1 MIERVIR
8 AALEQRL
15 IVLLAV
21 AVLIAAGIA
30 SFNHL
35 PIDAFPDVTPVQ
47 VQVITRAP
55 SLAPPEIERLVT
67 FPLEIELTNL
77 PGKTELRSVSRFG
90 LSVITVVFEDTID
103 PYFARQLVLERILR
117 ARSSLPPSAEP
128 VLGPVSTGLSEVF
141 MYLVEGATQTLMDLR
156 TLQDWVIRPM
166 LRAVPGLADVDTLG
180 GLAKQYEVLVD
191 PDRLTSFGLALRQVH
206 AAVAGN
212 NQNAG
217 GSYIEQ
223 GGDKLVVYGVGLAR
237 SAADLEQIVVAAHK
251 GTPIY
256 LRDVAQVRQGT
267 AIRLGGVTRDGKG
280 EVLEGIAV
288 MLRGGNSREVV
299 SAVTDKVELI
309 NRVLPSD
316 VSVVPF
322 YDRIELIGRALDVVE
337 RALLEGAAIVML
349 VLYLFLR
356 NLRGALVVALTLP
369 LATLA
374 TFIIMQQ
381 VGLSANLMSLGGLA
395 ISLGMMV
402 DAAIVQVENV
412 ERHLSEPGMG
422 SGTVCRDGPEGAA
435 HKRFL
440 TPCTLL
446 ADRLPVVLR
455 AVLEVRRPSL
465 FGELIIALTFVP
477 LLTLQ
482 GMEGKMFV
490 PLAMTV
496 VIALFS
502 SLVLSMTVVPVL
514 AAVLMKPRTAQEGGP
529 VLAHGRQ
536 LYRRLLEGAIRRTG
550 FVILAAA
557 GVLVAGAAL
566 VPFIGREFVPIMD
579 EGSIVVNLVRLP
591 SIGLSESLK
600 ISGEVE
606 RFLLEIPD
614 VRSVV
619 TRTGANELGT
629 DPMGMELSDMYILL
643 KPKSE
648 WQARSKAEIEKQVR
662 RRLEQVPGI
671 SFGLSQPI
679 AMRVD
684 ELVSGVR
691 SQVAVKLFG
700 DDLETLRVKAD
711 EIARVLRQVSGISDL
726 RVEQVSGLYYLKLDI
741 DRAKIA
747 RHGINVA
754 EVTEVIEAIGGGIAA
769 GEVFEGQWR
778 FPIMVRFPDDRRTDV
793 DTIAA
798 LWVTTPDGSR
808 IPLRDLAD
816 IRIMEGPAQI
826 SREHASR
833 RIVIEANVVG
843 RDLVGAVEEAQTG
856 VARLVRFPPG
866 YYVTWG
872 GQFENQ
878 QKAMARLAVVV
889 PLVIGLIFVLLYF
902 TFGNLRHAALILL
915 AIPFAMV
922 GGLVALL
929 VGGLYLS
936 VPASVGFIALFGVAV
951 LNGVVKIAYITQLR
965 EQGMSL
971 DEAVLTGMVLRLRPV
986 LMTAVVAVMAL
997 LPLLLATGPGSEIQ
1011 RPLATVVIGGL
1022 FSSTALTLVVLPV
1035 LYRWIEQKTDTRLS
1049 RTPAADAAC
1058 EPVSTLTVS
1067 DTV

>member
-1 MIERVIR
+1 MIERLIR
-8 AALEQRL
+8 TALEQRL
-15 IVLLAV
+15 IVLLV
-21 AVLIAAGIA
+21 ALGLIVSGVAA
-30 SFNHL
+30 FRHL

-47 VQVITRAP
+47 VQVITKAP
-55 SLAPPEIERLVT
+55 SLAPSEIERLVT

-90 LSVITVVFEDTID
+90 LSVITVVFEDRMD
-103 PYFARQLVLERILR
+103 VYFARQLVLERMLQ
-117 ARSSLPPSAEP
+117 ARSRLPENAEP

-141 MYLVEGATQTLMDLR
+141 MYLVEGSTQTLMELR

-191 PDRLTSFGLALRQVH
+191 PNRLASFGLTLRQVQ

-217 GSYIEQ
+217 GGYIER
-223 GGDKLVVYGVGLAR
+223 GGDKLVIHGVGLAR
-237 SAADLEQIVVAAHK
+237 SATDLEQIVVAAHK

-256 LRDVAQVRQGT
+256 LRDVAQVRQGA

-299 SAVTDKVELI
+299 SAVKDKVELI
-309 NRVLPSD
+309 NRVLPAG
-316 VSVVPF
+316 VKMVPF
-322 YDRIELIGRALDVVE
+322 YDRIELVARALETVE
-337 RALLEGAAIVML
+337 KALLEGVAVVIL

-356 NLRGALVVALTLP
+356 NLRGAIVIALTLP
-369 LATLA
+369 LAMLA
-374 TFIIMQQ
+374 TFLIMQQ

-395 ISLGMMV
+395 ISLGMIV

-412 ERHLSEPGMG
+412 ERHLGEQVKGRS
-422 SGTVCRDGPEGAA
+422 
-435 HKRFL
+435 
-440 TPCTLL
+440 LL
-446 ADRLPVVLR
+446 IADRLPIVLR

-482 GMEGKMFV
+482 GMEGKMFI

-496 VIALFS
+496 VIALLS

-514 AAVLMKPRTAQEGGP
+514 AAMLMKPRVATEGGRLLER
-529 VLAHGRQ
+529 VRER
-536 LYRRLLEGAIRRTG
+536 YRRLLEGAIRRTRLV
-550 FVILAAA
+550 VIAAV
-557 GVLVAGAAL
+557 GLLVGGAAL
-566 VPFIGREFVPIMD
+566 VPFIGREFVPSMD
-579 EGSIVVNLVRLP
+579 EGSIVVNMMRLP
-591 SIGLSESLK
+591 SISLSESLR
-600 ISGEVE
+600 ISGDVE
-606 RFLLEIPD
+606 RVLLEIPD

-619 TRTGANELGT
+619 SRTGANELGT
-629 DPMGMELSDMYILL
+629 DPMGMELSDMYVLL
-643 KPKSE
+643 KPDSE
-648 WQARSKAEIEKQVR
+648 WQARSKADIEEQVR
-662 RRLEQVPGI
+662 QRMEQVPGI
-671 SFGLSQPI
+671 AFGLSQPI

-700 DDLETLRVKAD
+700 DDLETLRMKAD
-711 EIARVLRQVSGISDL
+711 EIARLIRQVRGMADL
-726 RVEQVSGLYYLKLDI
+726 RVEQVSGLYYLKVDI
-741 DRAKIA
+741 DRARIA

-754 EVTEVIEAIGGGIAA
+754 EITEVIEAVGGGIAA

-778 FPIMVRFPDDRRTDV
+778 FPIMVRFPDAQRADV
-793 DTIAA
+793 ETISA
-798 LWVTTPDGSR
+798 LWVTAQDDSR
-808 IPLRDLAD
+808 IPLRELAD
-816 IRIMEGPAQI
+816 IRIVEGPAQI

-843 RDLVGAVEEAQTG
+843 RDLVGAVEEAQMA
-856 VARLVRFPPG
+856 VSRQVQLPPG

-889 PLVIGLIFVLLYF
+889 PLVIGLIFLLLYF
-902 TFGNLRHAALILL
+902 TFGNLRQAALILL
-915 AIPFAMV
+915 AIPFAMI
-922 GGLVALL
+922 GGLLALL
-929 VGGLYLS
+929 LGGLYLS

-951 LNGVVKIAYITQLR
+951 LNGVVKIAYINQLR
-965 EQGMSL
+965 EQGMPL

-986 LMTAVVAVMAL
+986 LMTAVVAMMAL
-997 LPLLLATGPGSEIQ
+997 IPLLLASGPGSEIQ

-1022 FSSTALTLVVLPV
+1022 FSSTALTLVGLPV
-1035 LYRWIEQKTDTRLS
+1035 LYRWMEQRIVRQGEAKSPTRAPLLDTEATR
-1049 RTPAADAAC
+1049 
-1058 EPVSTLTVS
+1058 EV
-1067 DTV
+1067 

>member
-1 MIERVIR
+1 MIERLIR
-8 AALEQRL
+8 TMLGQRL
-15 IVLLAV
+15 IVLLTTL
-21 AVLIAAGIA
+21 VLIVSGIA
-30 SFNHL
+30 AFRHL

-55 SLAPPEIERLVT
+55 SLSPSEIERLVT

-90 LSVITVVFEDTID
+90 LSVITVVFEDRMDI
-103 PYFARQLVLERILR
+103 YFARQLVLERMLQAR
-117 ARSSLPPSAEP
+117 ARLPQNAEP

-141 MYLVEGATQTLMDLR
+141 MYLVEGSTQSLMELR

-180 GLAKQYEVLVD
+180 GLAKQYDVLVD
-191 PDRLTSFGLALRQVH
+191 PNRLTNFGLTLRQVT
-206 AAVAGN
+206 AAVTGN

-217 GSYIEQ
+217 GGYIEQ

-288 MLRGGNSREVV
+288 MLRGGNSREIV
-299 SAVTDKVELI
+299 SAVKDKVELI
-309 NRVLPSD
+309 NRVLLAG

-322 YDRIELIGRALDVVE
+322 YDRIELVTRALDTVE
-337 RALLEGAAIVML
+337 RALLEGVAVVIL

-374 TFIIMQQ
+374 TFVIMQQ

-395 ISLGMMV
+395 ISLGMIV

-412 ERHLSEPGMG
+412 ERHLGEQTKGQALSV
-422 SGTVCRDGPEGAA
+422 T
-435 HKRFL
+435 
-440 TPCTLL
+440 
-446 ADRLPVVLR
+446 DRLPVVLR
-455 AVLEVRRPSL
+455 AVLEVRKPSL
-465 FGELIIALTFVP
+465 FGELIIALTFIP

-482 GMEGKMFV
+482 GMEGKMFI
-490 PLAMTV
+490 PLALTV
-496 VIALFS
+496 VIALLS

-514 AAVLMKPRTAQEGGP
+514 AAVLIKPRVTKEGGR
-529 VLAHGRQ
+529 LLERGRQ
-536 LYRRLLEGAIRRTG
+536 LYRQMLEGALRRTRL
-550 FVILAAA
+550 VILVAA
-557 GVLVAGAAL
+557 GVLVGGAAL

-579 EGSIVVNLVRLP
+579 EGAIVVNVMRLP
-591 SIGLSESLK
+591 SISLSESLK

-606 RFLLEIPD
+606 RLLLELPD

-619 TRTGANELGT
+619 SRTGANELGT
-629 DPMGMELSDMYILL
+629 DPMGMELSDVYVLL
-643 KPKSE
+643 KPESE
-648 WQARSKAEIEKQVR
+648 WQAQSKADIEEQVR

-671 SFGLSQPI
+671 AFGLSQPI

-700 DDLETLRVKAD
+700 DELETLRAKAD
-711 EIARVLRQVSGISDL
+711 EIARVLRQVKGITDL
-726 RVEQVSGLYYLKLDI
+726 RVEQVWGLYYLKLDI

-754 EVTEVIEAIGGGIAA
+754 EITEVIEAVGAGIAA

-778 FPIMVRFPDDRRTDV
+778 FPIMVRFPDDRRVDV
-793 DTIAA
+793 ETIAA
-798 LWVTTPDGSR
+798 LWVTAPDGSR
-808 IPLRDLAD
+808 IPLRDLAE
-816 IRIMEGPAQI
+816 IRIVDGPAQI

-843 RDLVGAVEEAQTG
+843 RDLVGAVEEAQAAVG
-856 VARLVRFPPG
+856 RLVQLPPG

-878 QKAMARLAVVV
+878 QQAMARLAVVV
-889 PLVIGLIFVLLYF
+889 PLVIGLIFLLLFF
-902 TFGNLRHAALILL
+902 TFGNLRQAALILL

-922 GGLVALL
+922 GGLLALL
-929 VGGLYLS
+929 LGGLYLS
-936 VPASVGFIALFGVAV
+936 VPASIGFIALFGVAV
-951 LNGVVKIAYITQLR
+951 LNGVVKIAYINQLR

-986 LMTAVVAVMAL
+986 LMTAIVAMMAL
-997 LPLLLATGPGSEIQ
+997 MPLLLATGPGSEIQ

-1035 LYRWIEQKTDTRLS
+1035 LYRWVEQRMARRRAS
-1049 RTPAADAAC
+1049 EAA
-1058 EPVSTLTVS
+1058 VLTTAS
-1067 DTV
+1067 DREVAHEAQLL

>member
-1 MIERVIR
+1 MIERLIR
-8 AALEQRL
+8 TALEQRL
-15 IVLLAV
+15 VVLLFVLGLIVSGV
-21 AVLIAAGIA
+21 AA
-30 SFNHL
+30 FRHL
-35 PIDAFPDVTPVQ
+35 SIDAFPDVTPVQ
-47 VQVITRAP
+47 VQVITKAP
-55 SLAPPEIERLVT
+55 SLAPLEIERLVT

-90 LSVITVVFEDTID
+90 ISVITIVFEDRTDI
-103 PYFARQLVLERILR
+103 YFARQLVLERVLQ
-117 ARSSLPPSAEP
+117 ARSRLPQRAEP

-141 MYLVEGATQTLMDLR
+141 MYLVEGSTQNLMELR

-191 PDRLTSFGLALRQVH
+191 PNRLTSFGLTLRQVH
-206 AAVAGN
+206 AAVAEN

-217 GSYIEQ
+217 GSSIEQ
-223 GGDKLVVYGVGLAR
+223 GGDKLVIYGVGLAR
-237 SAADLEQIVVAAHK
+237 SSTDLEQIVVAAHK

-288 MLRGGNSREVV
+288 MLRGGNSREIV
-299 SAVTDKVELI
+299 SGVKDKVELI
-309 NRVLPSD
+309 NRVLPSG
-316 VSVVPF
+316 VTVVPF
-322 YDRIELIGRALDVVE
+322 YDRIELVARALATVE
-337 RALLEGAAIVML
+337 RALLEGTAVVIL

-374 TFIIMQQ
+374 TFLIMQQ

-395 ISLGMMV
+395 ISLGMIV

-412 ERHLSEPGMG
+412 ERHLGEQGKGPGL
-422 SGTVCRDGPEGAA
+422 VI
-435 HKRFL
+435 
-440 TPCTLL
+440 

-455 AVLEVRRPSL
+455 AILEVRRPSL

-482 GMEGKMFV
+482 GMEGKMFI
-490 PLAMTV
+490 PLALTV
-496 VIALFS
+496 VIALLS
-502 SLVLSMTVVPVL
+502 SLVLSMTVIPVL
-514 AAVLMKPRTAQEGGP
+514 AAMLMKPRVMKED
-529 VLAHGRQ
+529 GRLLERSRW
-536 LYRRLLEGAIRRTG
+536 LYRQMLEGAIRRTKL
-550 FVILAAA
+550 V
-557 GVLVAGAAL
+557 VLVAICLLVGGAAL

-579 EGSIVVNLVRLP
+579 EGTIVVNLMRLP
-591 SIGLSESLK
+591 SISLTESLK

-606 RFLLEIPD
+606 RLLLEIPD

-619 TRTGANELGT
+619 SRTGANELGT
-629 DPMGMELSDMYILL
+629 DPMGMELSDMYVLL
-643 KPKSE
+643 KPAST
-648 WQARSKAEIEKQVR
+648 WQAQSKNEIEAQVR
-662 RRLEQVPGI
+662 RRLEQVPGVA
-671 SFGLSQPI
+671 FGLSQPI

-700 DDLETLRVKAD
+700 DDLDTLRAKAE
-711 EIARVLRQVSGISDL
+711 EIAGVLRQVRGMADL
-726 RVEQVSGLYYLKLDI
+726 RVEQVSGLYYLKIDI
-741 DRAKIA
+741 DRSKIA

-754 EVTEVIEAIGGGIAA
+754 EITEVIEAVGGGIAA

-778 FPIMVRFPDDRRTDV
+778 FPIMVRFPDDRRADV
-793 DTIAA
+793 ETIAA
-798 LWVTTPDGSR
+798 LWVTAPDGSR
-808 IPLRDLAD
+808 IPLRELAD
-816 IRIMEGPAQI
+816 IRILEGPAQI

-833 RIVIEANVVG
+833 RIVIEANVIG
-843 RDLVGAVEEAQTG
+843 RDLVGAVQEAQAG
-856 VARLVRFPPG
+856 VARLVELLPG
-866 YYVTWG
+866 YYLTWG

-878 QKAMARLAVVV
+878 RQAMARLAVVV
-889 PLVIGLIFVLLYF
+889 PLVIGLIFLLLFF
-902 TFGNLRHAALILL
+902 TFGNLRQAALILL
-915 AIPFAMV
+915 AIPFAMI
-922 GGLVALL
+922 GGLLALWL
-929 VGGLYLS
+929 GGLYLS
-936 VPASVGFIALFGVAV
+936 VPAAVGFIALFGVAV
-951 LNGVVKIAYITQLR
+951 LNGVVKIAYINQLR

-986 LMTAVVAVMAL
+986 LMTAVVAMMAL
-997 LPLLLATGPGSEIQ
+997 IPLLLSSGPGSEIQ

-1035 LYRWIEQKTDTRLS
+1035 LYRWIEQKIVQRREAESLTLAPRLDTEA
-1049 RTPAADAAC
+1049 T
-1058 EPVSTLTVS
+1058 T
-1067 DTV
+1067 

>member
-1 MIERVIR
+1 MIERLIR
-8 AALEQRL
+8 TALEQRL
-15 IVLLAV
+15 IVLLATL
-21 AVLIAAGIA
+21 VLIVSGIA
-30 SFNHL
+30 AFRHL

-47 VQVITRAP
+47 VQVITRVP
-55 SLAPPEIERLVT
+55 SLAPSEIERLVT

-90 LSVITVVFEDTID
+90 LSVITVVFEDRMDI
-103 PYFARQLVLERILR
+103 YFARQLVLERVLQ
-117 ARSSLPPSAEP
+117 ARSRLPQSAEP

-141 MYLVEGATQTLMDLR
+141 MYLVEGSTQSLMELR

-180 GLAKQYEVLVD
+180 GLAKQYDVLVD
-191 PDRLTSFGLALRQVH
+191 PNRLTSFGLTLRQVH

-237 SAADLEQIVVAAHK
+237 SAGDLEQIVVAAHK

-288 MLRGGNSREVV
+288 MLRGGNSREIV
-299 SAVTDKVELI
+299 SGVKDKVELI
-309 NRVLPSD
+309 NRVLPAG
-316 VSVVPF
+316 VKMVPF
-322 YDRIELIGRALDVVE
+322 HDRIELVTRALDTVE
-337 RALLEGAAIVML
+337 RALLEGAAVVIL

-374 TFIIMQQ
+374 TFLIMQQ

-395 ISLGMMV
+395 ISLGMIV

-412 ERHLSEPGMG
+412 ERHLGEQTKGRALSV
-422 SGTVCRDGPEGAA
+422 T
-435 HKRFL
+435 
-440 TPCTLL
+440 
-446 ADRLPVVLR
+446 DRLPVILR

-482 GMEGKMFV
+482 GMEGKMFI
-490 PLAMTV
+490 PLALTV
-496 VIALFS
+496 VIALLS

-514 AAVLMKPRTAQEGGP
+514 AALLIKPRVTKEGG
-529 VLAHGRQ
+529 
-536 LYRRLLEGAIRRTG
+536 RLLERGRWLYRQMLEGALCRTRL
-550 FVILAAA
+550 VVLAAA
-557 GVLVAGAAL
+557 GVLVGGAAL

-579 EGSIVVNLVRLP
+579 EGTIVVNVMRLP
-591 SIGLSESLK
+591 SISLSESLK

-606 RFLLEIPD
+606 RLLLEIPE

-619 TRTGANELGT
+619 SRTGANELGT
-629 DPMGMELSDMYILL
+629 DPMGMELSDMYVLL
-643 KPKSE
+643 KPESE
-648 WQARSKAEIEKQVR
+648 WQAGSKTDIEEQIR
-662 RRLEQVPGI
+662 RRLAQVPGI
-671 SFGLSQPI
+671 AFGLSQPI

-691 SQVAVKLFG
+691 SQVALKLFG
-700 DDLETLRVKAD
+700 GELETLRAKAD
-711 EIARVLRQVSGISDL
+711 EIARVLRQVRGMSDL
-726 RVEQVSGLYYLKLDI
+726 RVEQVWGLYYLKLDI

-754 EVTEVIEAIGGGIAA
+754 EITEVIEAVGGGIAA
-769 GEVFEGQWR
+769 GEIFEGQWR
-778 FPIMVRFPDDRRTDV
+778 FPIMVRFPDDRRADV
-793 DTIAA
+793 ETIAA
-798 LWVTTPDGSR
+798 LWVTAPDGSR
-808 IPLRDLAD
+808 IPLRDLAE
-816 IRIMEGPAQI
+816 IRIVDGPAQI

-843 RDLVGAVEEAQTG
+843 RDLVGAVEEAQAAVG
-856 VARLVRFPPG
+856 RLVQLPQG
-866 YYVTWG
+866 YYLTWG

-878 QKAMARLAVVV
+878 QQAMARLAVVV
-889 PLVIGLIFVLLYF
+889 PLVIGLIFLLLFF
-902 TFGNLRHAALILL
+902 TFGNLRQAALILL

-922 GGLVALL
+922 GGLLALL
-929 VGGLYLS
+929 LGGLYLS

-951 LNGVVKIAYITQLR
+951 LNGVVKIAYINQLR
-965 EQGMSL
+965 EQGMAL

-986 LMTAVVAVMAL
+986 LMTAIVAMMAL
-997 LPLLLATGPGSEIQ
+997 MPLLLATGPGSEIQ
-1011 RPLATVVIGGL
+1011 RPLATVVVGGL

-1035 LYRWIEQKTDTRLS
+1035 LYRWVEQRIVRRRAS
-1049 RTPAADAAC
+1049 EAA
-1058 EPVSTLTVS
+1058 VLTTAS
-1067 DTV
+1067 DREVTT

>member
-1 MIERVIR
+1 MIERLIR
-8 AALEQRL
+8 TALEQRL
-15 IVLLAV
+15 IVLLATL
-21 AVLIAAGIA
+21 VLIVSGIA
-30 SFNHL
+30 AFRHL

-55 SLAPPEIERLVT
+55 SLAPSEIERLVT

-90 LSVITVVFEDTID
+90 LSVITLVFEDRMDI
-103 PYFARQLVLERILR
+103 YFARQLVLERVLQ
-117 ARSSLPPSAEP
+117 ARSRLPQSAEP

-141 MYLVEGATQTLMDLR
+141 MYLVEGSTQTLMDLR

-191 PDRLTSFGLALRQVH
+191 PNRLTSFGLTLRQVH

-237 SAADLEQIVVAAHK
+237 SAGDLEQIVVAAHK

-288 MLRGGNSREVV
+288 MLRGGNSREIV
-299 SAVTDKVELI
+299 SGVKDKVELI
-309 NRVLPSD
+309 NQVLPAG
-316 VSVVPF
+316 VKMVPF
-322 YDRIELIGRALDVVE
+322 HDRIELVARALDTVE
-337 RALLEGAAIVML
+337 RALLEGAAVVIL

-374 TFIIMQQ
+374 TFLIMQQ

-395 ISLGMMV
+395 ISLGMIV

-412 ERHLSEPGMG
+412 ERHLGEQTKGRALSV
-422 SGTVCRDGPEGAA
+422 T
-435 HKRFL
+435 
-440 TPCTLL
+440 
-446 ADRLPVVLR
+446 DRLPVVLR

-482 GMEGKMFV
+482 GMEGKMFI
-490 PLAMTV
+490 PLALTV
-496 VIALFS
+496 VIALLS

-514 AAVLMKPRTAQEGGP
+514 AALLIKPRVTKEGG
-529 VLAHGRQ
+529 
-536 LYRRLLEGAIRRTG
+536 RLLERGRWLYRQMLEGALRRTRL
-550 FVILAAA
+550 VVLAAA
-557 GVLVAGAAL
+557 CVLVGGAAL

-579 EGSIVVNLVRLP
+579 EGTIVVNVMRLP
-591 SIGLSESLK
+591 SISLSESLK

-606 RFLLEIPD
+606 RLLLEIPD

-619 TRTGANELGT
+619 SRTGANELGT
-629 DPMGMELSDMYILL
+629 DPMGMELSDMYVLL
-643 KPKSE
+643 KPESG
-648 WQARSKAEIEKQVR
+648 WQAGSKTDIEEQIR
-662 RRLEQVPGI
+662 RRLAQVPGI
-671 SFGLSQPI
+671 AFGLSQPI

-700 DDLETLRVKAD
+700 DELETLRAKAD
-711 EIARVLRQVSGISDL
+711 EIARVLRQVRGMSDL
-726 RVEQVSGLYYLKLDI
+726 RVEQVWGLYYLKLDI

-754 EVTEVIEAIGGGIAA
+754 EITEVIEAVGGGIAA

-778 FPIMVRFPDDRRTDV
+778 FPIMVRFPDDRRADV
-793 DTIAA
+793 ETIAA
-798 LWVTTPDGSR
+798 LWVTAPDGSR
-808 IPLRDLAD
+808 IPLRDLAE
-816 IRIMEGPAQI
+816 IRIVDGPAQI

-833 RIVIEANVVG
+833 RIVIEANVVE
-843 RDLVGAVEEAQTG
+843 RDLVGAVEEAQ
-856 VARLVRFPPG
+856 VAVGRLVQLPQG
-866 YYVTWG
+866 YYLTWG

-878 QKAMARLAVVV
+878 QQAMARLAVVV
-889 PLVIGLIFVLLYF
+889 PLVIGLIFLLLFF
-902 TFGNLRHAALILL
+902 TFGNLRQAALILL

-922 GGLVALL
+922 GGLLALL
-929 VGGLYLS
+929 LGGLYLS

-951 LNGVVKIAYITQLR
+951 LNGVVKIAYINQLR
-965 EQGMSL
+965 EQGMAL

-986 LMTAVVAVMAL
+986 LMTAIVAMMAL
-997 LPLLLATGPGSEIQ
+997 MPLLLATGPGSEIQ
-1011 RPLATVVIGGL
+1011 RPLATVVVGGL

-1035 LYRWIEQKTDTRLS
+1035 LYRWIEQRIVRRRAS
-1049 RTPAADAAC
+1049 EVA
-1058 EPVSTLTVS
+1058 VLTTAS
-1067 DTV
+1067 DREVTT

>member
-1 MIERVIR
+1 MIERLIR
-8 AALEQRL
+8 TALTQRL

-21 AVLIAAGIA
+21 LGLIVSGVAA
-30 SFNHL
+30 FLHL

-55 SLAPPEIERLVT
+55 SLAPSEIERLVT

-90 LSVITVVFEDTID
+90 LSVITVVFEDRVDT
-103 PYFARQLVLERILR
+103 YFARQLVLERVLQ
-117 ARSSLPPSAEP
+117 ARSRLPPNAEP

-141 MYLVEGATQTLMDLR
+141 MYLVEGSTEDLMDLR

-191 PDRLTSFGLALRQVH
+191 PNRLTSFGLTLRQVY
-206 AAVAGN
+206 AAVAEN

-217 GSYIEQ
+217 GGYIEQ

-299 SAVTDKVELI
+299 SAVKDKVELI
-309 NRVLPSD
+309 NRVLPSG
-316 VSVVPF
+316 VKLAPF
-322 YDRIELIGRALDVVE
+322 YDRIELVARALETVE
-337 RALLEGAAIVML
+337 RALLEGVAVVIL

-369 LATLA
+369 IAMLA
-374 TFIIMQQ
+374 TFLIMQQ

-395 ISLGMMV
+395 ISLGMIV

-412 ERHLSEPGMG
+412 ERHLGEQAKGRVLSV
-422 SGTVCRDGPEGAA
+422 T
-435 HKRFL
+435 
-440 TPCTLL
+440 
-446 ADRLPVVLR
+446 DRLPVVLR
-455 AVLEVRRPSL
+455 AVLEVRKPSL

-482 GMEGKMFV
+482 GMEGKMFI

-496 VIALFS
+496 VIALLS
-502 SLVLSMTVVPVL
+502 SLVLSMTVIPVL
-514 AAVLMKPRTAQEGGP
+514 AAVLMKPRVTKEGGP
-529 VLAHGRQ
+529 LLERVRGR
-536 LYRRLLEGAIRRTG
+536 YRRLLEGAIRRTRLVV
-550 FVILAAA
+550 FAAV
-557 GVLVAGAAL
+557 GLLLGGAAL
-566 VPFIGREFVPIMD
+566 VPFIGREFVPSMD
-579 EGSIVVNLVRLP
+579 EGSIVVNMMRLP
-591 SIGLSESLK
+591 SISLTESLK
-600 ISGEVE
+600 IAGDVE
-606 RFLLEIPD
+606 RVLLEIPD

-619 TRTGANELGT
+619 SRTGANELGT
-629 DPMGMELSDMYILL
+629 DPMGMELSDMYVLL
-643 KPKSE
+643 KPDSEWLAQSKSE
-648 WQARSKAEIEKQVR
+648 IEAQVR
-662 RRLEQVPGI
+662 RRLKQVPGI
-671 SFGLSQPI
+671 AFGLSQPI
-679 AMRVD
+679 SMRVD

-700 DDLETLRVKAD
+700 EDLEILRVKAD
-711 EIARVLRQVSGISDL
+711 EIARVLRQVRGISDL
-726 RVEQVSGLYYLKLDI
+726 RVEQVSGLYYMKLDI
-741 DRAKIA
+741 DRTKIA
-747 RHGINVA
+747 RYGINVA
-754 EVTEVIEAIGGGIAA
+754 EITEVIEAVGGGIPA

-793 DTIAA
+793 ETIAA
-798 LWVTTPDGSR
+798 LWVTAPDGSR
-808 IPLRDLAD
+808 IPLRELAD
-816 IRIMEGPAQI
+816 IRILEGPAQI

-843 RDLVGAVEEAQTG
+843 RDLVGAVEEAQTA
-856 VARLVRFPPG
+856 VSRQVQLPPG

-889 PLVIGLIFVLLYF
+889 PLVIGLIFLLLFF
-902 TFGNLRHAALILL
+902 TFGNLRQAGLILL

-922 GGLVALL
+922 GGLLALL
-929 VGGLYLS
+929 LSGLYLS

-951 LNGVVKIAYITQLR
+951 LNGVVKIAYINQLR
-965 EQGMSL
+965 EQGIPL

-986 LMTAVVAVMAL
+986 LMTAIVAMMAL
-997 LPLLLATGPGSEIQ
+997 IPLLLASGPGSEIQ

-1035 LYRWIEQKTDTRLS
+1035 LYRWMEQIVQRREAKSLTPSQRLDT
-1049 RTPAADAAC
+1049 AAI
-1058 EPVSTLTVS
+1058 T
-1067 DTV
+1067 

>member
-1 MIERVIR
+1 MIERLIR
-8 AALEQRL
+8 TALEQRL
-15 IVLLAV
+15 LVLLVVLGLIGGGV
-21 AVLIAAGIA
+21 AA
-30 SFNHL
+30 FRYL
-35 PIDAFPDVTPVQ
+35 PIDAFPDVTSVQ

-55 SLAPPEIERLVT
+55 ALAPPEIERLVT

-90 LSVITVVFEDTID
+90 ISVITVVFEDRMDI
-103 PYFARQLVLERILR
+103 YFARQLVLERILR
-117 ARSSLPPSAEP
+117 ARSALPQSAEP

-141 MYLVEGATQTLMDLR
+141 MYLVEGPTQTLMDLR

-180 GLAKQYEVLVD
+180 GFSKQYEVLVD
-191 PDRLTSFGLALRQVH
+191 PNRLTSFGLTLRQVQ
-206 AAVAGN
+206 AAIAEN

-223 GGDKLVVYGVGLAR
+223 GDDKLVLYGVGLAR
-237 SAADLEQIVVAAHK
+237 SAADLEQIVVTAHK

-256 LRDVAQVRQGT
+256 LRDVARVRQGT

-288 MLRGGNSREVV
+288 MLRGGNSREIVLGV
-299 SAVTDKVELI
+299 KDAVELV
-309 NRVLPSD
+309 NRVLPAGVTLS
-316 VSVVPF
+316 PF
-322 YDRIELIGRALDVVE
+322 YDRIELIARALTTVE
-337 RALLEGAAIVML
+337 RALLEGATVVIL

-395 ISLGMMV
+395 ISLGMIV

-412 ERHLSEPGMG
+412 ERHLREQSEGPVPLN
-422 SGTVCRDGPEGAA
+422 TVSE
-435 HKRFL
+435 
-440 TPCTLL
+440 
-446 ADRLPVVLR
+446 RLPVVLR

-496 VIALFS
+496 VIALLS

-514 AAVLMKPRTAQEGGP
+514 AAVLMKPHAAQEGGP
-529 VLAHGRQ
+529 VLARGRR
-536 LYRRLLEGAIRRTG
+536 LYRRRLEAAIGRTRLVI
-550 FVILAAA
+550 FVAA
-557 GVLVAGAAL
+557 GVLVGGAAL

-600 ISGEVE
+600 IAGEVE
-606 RFLLEIPD
+606 RLLLEIPD
-614 VRSVV
+614 VRSAIS
-619 TRTGANELGT
+619 RTGANELGT

-643 KPKSE
+643 KPESA
-648 WQARSKAEIEKQVR
+648 WQAQSKIEIEKQVR

-671 SFGLSQPI
+671 AFGLSQPI

-700 DDLETLRVKAD
+700 DDLETLRMKAD
-711 EIARVLRQVSGISDL
+711 EIARVLRQVRGMSDL
-726 RVEQVSGLYYLKLDI
+726 RVEQVSGLYYLKIDI
-741 DRAKIA
+741 DRARIA
-747 RHGINVA
+747 RYGINVT
-754 EVTEVIEAIGGGIAA
+754 EITEVIEAVGVGIAA

-778 FPIMVRFPDDRRTDV
+778 FPIMVRFPDDRRADV
-793 DTIAA
+793 ETIAA
-798 LWVTTPDGSR
+798 LWVTAPDGSR
-808 IPLRDLAD
+808 IPLRELAD
-816 IRIMEGPAQI
+816 IRIVEGPAQI

-856 VARLVRFPPG
+856 IARLVQLPPG
-866 YYVTWG
+866 YYLTWG

-889 PLVIGLIFVLLYF
+889 PLVIGLIFLLLYF
-902 TFGNLRHAALILL
+902 TFGTLRHAALILL

-965 EQGMSL
+965 EQGMPL
-971 DEAVLTGMVLRLRPV
+971 DEAVLTGMVLRLRPI
-986 LMTAVVAVMAL
+986 LMTACVAAL
-997 LPLLLATGPGSEIQ
+997 GLTPLLFASGPGSEVQ

-1022 FSSTALTLVVLPV
+1022 ISSTALTLVLLPV
-1035 LYRWIEQKTDTRLS
+1035 LYRWMEERIVRQGEASSLVLASQ
-1049 RTPAADAAC
+1049 
-1058 EPVSTLTVS
+1058 
-1067 DTV
+1067 

>member
-1 MIERVIR
+1 M
-8 AALEQRL
+8 
-15 IVLLAV
+15 
-21 AVLIAAGIA
+21 
-30 SFNHL
+30 
-35 PIDAFPDVTPVQ
+35 
-47 VQVITRAP
+47 
-55 SLAPPEIERLVT
+55 
-67 FPLEIELTNL
+67 
-77 PGKTELRSVSRFG
+77 
-90 LSVITVVFEDTID
+90 DT
-103 PYFARQLVLERILR
+103 YFARQLVLERVLQ
-117 ARSSLPPSAEP
+117 ARSRLPHNVEP

-141 MYLVEGATQTLMDLR
+141 MYLVEGSTQSLMDLR

-191 PDRLTSFGLALRQVH
+191 PNRLTSFGLTLRQVH

-217 GSYIEQ
+217 GGYIER
-223 GGDKLVVYGVGLAR
+223 GGDKLVVYGQGLAR
-237 SAADLEQIVVAAHK
+237 SAADLERIVVAAHK

-256 LRDVAQVRQGT
+256 LQDVAQVRQGT

-288 MLRGGNSREVV
+288 MLRGGNSREIV
-299 SAVTDKVELI
+299 SAVKDKVELI
-309 NRVLPSD
+309 NRVLPAG
-316 VSVVPF
+316 VTVVPF
-322 YDRIELIGRALDVVE
+322 YDRIELVARALATVE
-337 RALLEGAAIVML
+337 GALLEGVAVVIL

-374 TFIIMQQ
+374 TFLIMQQ

-395 ISLGMMV
+395 ISLGMIV

-412 ERHLSEPGMG
+412 ERHLSEQTKG
-422 SGTVCRDGPEGAA
+422 R
-435 HKRFL
+435 
-440 TPCTLL
+440 TLL
-446 ADRLPVVLR
+446 TADRLPVVLR
-455 AVLEVRRPSL
+455 AVLEVRKPSL

-477 LLTLQ
+477 LLALQ
-482 GMEGKMFV
+482 GMEGKMFI
-490 PLAMTV
+490 PLALTV
-496 VIALFS
+496 VIALLS

-514 AAVLMKPRTAQEGGP
+514 AAVLMKPRVTTEGGH
-529 VLAHGRQ
+529 LLERGRR
-536 LYRRLLEGAIRRTG
+536 LYRQMLEGAIRRTPL
-550 FVILAAA
+550 I
-557 GVLVAGAAL
+557 VLTAVGLLVGGAAL

-579 EGSIVVNLVRLP
+579 EGTVVVNMMRLP
-591 SIGLSESLK
+591 SISLTESLK

-619 TRTGANELGT
+619 SRTGANELGT
-629 DPMGMELSDMYILL
+629 DPMGMELSDMYVLL
-643 KPKSE
+643 KPDSE
-648 WQARSKAEIEKQVR
+648 WQAQSKAEIEEQIR
-662 RRLEQVPGI
+662 RRLAQVPGI
-671 SFGLSQPI
+671 AFGLSQPI

-691 SQVAVKLFG
+691 SQVAIKLFG
-700 DDLETLRVKAD
+700 DDLDTLRVKAE
-711 EIARVLRQVSGISDL
+711 EIARGLRQVRGMSDL

-747 RHGINVA
+747 RHGINVV
-754 EVTEVIEAIGGGIAA
+754 EITEVIEAVGGGIAA

-778 FPIMVRFPDDRRTDV
+778 FPIMVRFPDDRRADV
-793 DTIAA
+793 ESIAA
-798 LWVTTPDGSR
+798 LWVTAPDGAR
-808 IPLRDLAD
+808 IPLRELAD
-816 IRIMEGPAQI
+816 IRIVEGPAQI

-843 RDLVGAVEEAQTG
+843 RDLVGAVEEAQTA
-856 VARLVRFPPG
+856 VARQVQLPPG

-889 PLVIGLIFVLLYF
+889 PLVIGLIFLLLFF
-902 TFGNLRHAALILL
+902 TFGNLRQAALILL

-922 GGLVALL
+922 GGLLALML
-929 VGGLYLS
+929 GGLYLS

-951 LNGVVKIAYITQLR
+951 LNGVVKIAYINQLR
-965 EQGMSL
+965 DQGMQL

-986 LMTAVVAVMAL
+986 LMTAVVAMMAL
-997 LPLLLATGPGSEIQ
+997 IPLLLSSGPGSEIQ

-1035 LYRWIEQKTDTRLS
+1035 LYRWMEQRIVQRREADSPTRAPRLDTEA
-1049 RTPAADAAC
+1049 T
-1058 EPVSTLTVS
+1058 T
-1067 DTV
+1067 

>member
-1 MIERVIR
+1 MIERLIR
-8 AALEQRL
+8 MSLEQRL
-15 IVLLAV
+15 IVLLTV
-21 AVLIAAGIA
+21 GVLIAGGVVA
-30 SFNHL
+30 FNHL

-77 PGKTELRSVSRFG
+77 PGKTELRSISRFG
-90 LSVITVVFEDTID
+90 ISVITVVFEDTLDI
-103 PYFARQLVLERILR
+103 YFARQLILEKLVQ
-117 ARSSLPPSAEP
+117 ARSQLPQGAEP
-128 VLGPVSTGLSEVF
+128 MLGPVSTGLSEIF
-141 MYLVEGATQTLMDLR
+141 QYLVEGPSQNLRDLR

-191 PDRLTSFGLALRQVH
+191 PNRLTSLSLTLRQVQ
-206 AAVAGN
+206 AAVTEN

-217 GSYIEQ
+217 GGYIEK
-223 GGDKLVVYGVGLAR
+223 GGDKLVVYGQGLAR
-237 SAADLEQIVVAAHK
+237 SAEDLERIVVTSHK
-251 GTPIY
+251 GTPVY
-256 LRDVAQVRQGT
+256 LRDVAQVRQGQ
-267 AIRLGGVTRDGKG
+267 AVRLGGVTRDGKG

-299 SAVTDKVELI
+299 SLVKDKVSLI
-309 NRVLPSD
+309 NRVLPEG
-316 VSVVPF
+316 VTMTPF
-322 YDRIELIGRALDVVE
+322 YDRIELVARALDTVE
-337 RALLEGAAIVML
+337 RALLEGAAVVVL

-374 TFIIMQQ
+374 TFLIMQRT
-381 VGLSANLMSLGGLA
+381 GLSANLMSLGGLA
-395 ISLGMMV
+395 ISLGMIV

-412 ERHLSEPGMG
+412 ERHLSEQ
-422 SGTVCRDGPEGAA
+422 SEGRLPLKAVSE
-435 HKRFL
+435 
-440 TPCTLL
+440 
-446 ADRLPVVLR
+446 RLPVVLR

-490 PLAMTV
+490 PLALTV
-496 VIALFS
+496 VIALLS
-502 SLVLSMTVVPVL
+502 SLALSMTVVPVL
-514 AAVLMKPRTAQEGGP
+514 AVLLMRPRP
-529 VLAHGRQ
+529 VKQQRHGMTQGRR
-536 LYRRLLEGAIRRTG
+536 LYRQFLEGAIRRTHL
-550 FVILAAA
+550 VAVAAA
-557 GVLVAGAAL
+557 GILAGGVAL
-566 VPFIGREFVPIMD
+566 VPLVGREFMPIMD

-600 ISGEVE
+600 IAGEVE
-606 RFLLEIPD
+606 GVLLQIPD
-614 VRSVV
+614 VRSVIS
-619 TRTGANELGT
+619 RTGANELGT
-629 DPMGMELSDMYILL
+629 DPMGMELSDMYVLL
-643 KPKSE
+643 KPESE
-648 WQARSKAEIEKQVR
+648 WRAQSKIEIEEQVR

-671 SFGLSQPI
+671 AFGLSQPI

-711 EIARVLRQVSGISDL
+711 EIARVLRQVRGISDL
-726 RVEQVSGLYYLKLDI
+726 RVEQVSGLYYLKIDI

-754 EVTEVIEAIGGGIAA
+754 EITEVIEAVGGGIAA
-769 GEVFEGQWR
+769 GEIFEGQWR
-778 FPIMVRFPDDRRTDV
+778 FPIVVRFPDDRRADV
-793 DTIAA
+793 ESIAS
-798 LWVTTPDGSR
+798 LWVTAPDGSR
-808 IPLRDLAD
+808 IPLRELAD
-816 IRIMEGPAQI
+816 IRIVEGPAQI

-833 RIVIEANVVG
+833 RIVIEVNVVE
-843 RDLVGAVEEAQTG
+843 RDLVGAVEEAQAA
-856 VARLVRFPPG
+856 VANLVRLPSR

-878 QKAMARLAVVV
+878 QRAMARLAVVV
-889 PLVIGLIFVLLYF
+889 PLVIGLIVLLLFF
-902 TFGNLRHAALILL
+902 TFGNFRQAALILL

-922 GGLVALL
+922 GGLLALL
-929 VGGLYLS
+929 LGGLYLS

-951 LNGVVKIAYITQLR
+951 LNGVVKIAYINQLR
-965 EQGMSL
+965 EQGMPL

-986 LMTAVVAVMAL
+986 LMTALVASL
-997 LPLLLATGPGSEIQ
+997 GLIPLLLASGPGSEIQ

-1022 FSSTALTLVVLPV
+1022 FSSTALTLVVMPV
-1035 LYRWIEQKTDTRLS
+1035 FYRWMEQRVEQRRAVEAGVAK
-1049 RTPAADAAC
+1049 PAFDR
-1058 EPVSTLTVS
+1058 EPVT
-1067 DTV
+1067 

>member
-1 MIERVIR
+1 MIERLIR
-8 AALEQRL
+8 AVLEQRL
-15 IVLLAV
+15 IVLLGALGLIVSGV
-21 AVLIAAGIA
+21 AA
-30 SFNHL
+30 FRHL

-47 VQVITRAP
+47 VQVITKVP
-55 SLAPPEIERLVT
+55 SLAPSEIERLVT

-90 LSVITVVFEDTID
+90 LSVITVVFEDRID
-103 PYFARQLVLERILR
+103 IYFARQLVLERVLQ
-117 ARSSLPPSAEP
+117 ARSGLPESAEP

-141 MYLVEGATQTLMDLR
+141 MYLVEGSQPLMDLR

-191 PDRLTSFGLALRQVH
+191 PNRLTSFGLTLRQVH
-206 AAVAGN
+206 AAVTGN

-223 GGDKLVVYGVGLAR
+223 GGDKLVVHGVGLAR
-237 SAADLEQIVVAAHK
+237 SATDLEQIVVAAHK

-256 LRDVAQVRQGT
+256 LRDVAQIRQGT

-299 SAVTDKVELI
+299 SAVKDKVELI
-309 NRVLPSD
+309 NRILPSG

-322 YDRIELIGRALDVVE
+322 YDRIELVARALETVE
-337 RALLEGAAIVML
+337 KALLEGVAVVII

-356 NLRGALVVALTLP
+356 NLRGAFVVALTLP
-369 LATLA
+369 LAILA
-374 TFIIMQQ
+374 TFLIMQQ

-395 ISLGMMV
+395 ISLGMIV

-412 ERHLSEPGMG
+412 ERHLSEQTQG
-422 SGTVCRDGPEGAA
+422 R
-435 HKRFL
+435 
-440 TPCTLL
+440 TLL
-446 ADRLPVVLR
+446 IAERLPIVLR
-455 AVLEVRRPSL
+455 AVLEVRKPSL

-482 GMEGKMFV
+482 GMEGKMFI

-496 VIALFS
+496 VIAILS

-514 AAVLMKPRTAQEGGP
+514 AAVFMKPRVSKAGGR
-529 VLAHGRQ
+529 LLERGRR
-536 LYRRLLEGAIRRTG
+536 LYRQMLEGAIRRTRL
-550 FVILAAA
+550 VVLAAV
-557 GVLVAGAAL
+557 GLLVGGAAL

-591 SIGLSESLK
+591 SISLSESLK
-600 ISGEVE
+600 IAGEVE
-606 RFLLEIPD
+606 RLLLQIPD
-614 VRSVV
+614 VHSVIS
-619 TRTGANELGT
+619 RTGANELGT
-629 DPMGMELSDMYILL
+629 DPMGMELSDMYVLL
-643 KPKSE
+643 KPESE
-648 WQARSKAEIEKQVR
+648 WQAQSKADIEQPVR

-671 SFGLSQPI
+671 AFGLSQPI

-700 DDLETLRVKAD
+700 NDLETLRVKAD
-711 EIARVLRQVSGISDL
+711 ELSRVLRQVRGMSDL

-754 EVTEVIEAIGGGIAA
+754 EVTEVIEAVGGGLAA
-769 GEVFEGQWR
+769 GEIFEGQWR
-778 FPIMVRFPDDRRTDV
+778 FPIMVRFPDAQRADV
-793 DTIAA
+793 ETIAA
-798 LWVTTPDGSR
+798 LWVTAPDGSR
-808 IPLRDLAD
+808 IPLRELAD
-816 IRIMEGPAQI
+816 IRIVEGPAQI

-843 RDLVGAVEEAQTG
+843 RDLVGAVEEAQAA
-856 VARLVRFPPG
+856 VARQVQLPPG

-878 QKAMARLAVVV
+878 QKAMARLAIVV
-889 PLVIGLIFVLLYF
+889 PLVIVLIFLLLFF
-902 TFGNLRHAALILL
+902 TFGNLRQAALILL

-922 GGLVALL
+922 GGLLALL
-929 VGGLYLS
+929 LGGLYLS

-951 LNGVVKIAYITQLR
+951 LNGVVKIAYINQLR
-965 EQGMSL
+965 EQGMPL

-986 LMTAVVAVMAL
+986 LMTAIVAMMAL
-997 LPLLLATGPGSEIQ
+997 LPLLLSTGPGSEIQ

-1022 FSSTALTLVVLPV
+1022 FSSTALILVVMPV
-1035 LYRWIEQKTDTRLS
+1035 LYRWMEQRI
-1049 RTPAADAAC
+1049 
-1058 EPVSTLTVS
+1058 VQQSTSEVTVLKSVS
-1067 DTV
+1067 DPETAT

>member
-1 MIERVIR
+1 MIERLIR
-8 AALEQRL
+8 TMLEHRL
-15 IVLLAV
+15 IVLLV
-21 AVLIAAGIA
+21 VLGLSVGGVTA
-30 SFNHL
+30 FRHL

-47 VQVITRAP
+47 VQVITKAP
-55 SLAPPEIERLVT
+55 SLAPAEIERLVT
-67 FPLEIELTNL
+67 VPLEIEFTNL

-90 LSVITVVFEDTID
+90 LSVITVVFEDRID
-103 PYFARQLVLERILR
+103 IYFARQLVLERMLQ
-117 ARSSLPPSAEP
+117 ARSRLPESAEP
-128 VLGPVSTGLSEVF
+128 ALGPVSTGLSEVF
-141 MYLVEGATQTLMDLR
+141 MYLVEGSTQTLMELR

-191 PDRLTSFGLALRQVH
+191 PNRLMSFGLTFRQVH
-206 AAVAGN
+206 AAVVGN

-223 GGDKLVVYGVGLAR
+223 GGDKLVVHGVGLAR
-237 SAADLEQIVVAAHK
+237 SARDLEQIVVVAHK

-256 LRDVAQVRQGT
+256 LRDVAQVRQGS

-299 SAVTDKVELI
+299 AAVKDKVDLI
-309 NRVLPSD
+309 NRVLPAG
-316 VSVVPF
+316 VKMVPF
-322 YDRIELIGRALDVVE
+322 YDRIELVSRALATVE
-337 RALLEGAAIVML
+337 GALLEGTVVVIL

-369 LATLA
+369 LAVLA
-374 TFIIMQQ
+374 TFLIMQQ

-395 ISLGMMV
+395 ISLGMIV

-412 ERHLSEPGMG
+412 ERHLSEQ
-422 SGTVCRDGPEGAA
+422 S
-435 HKRFL
+435 K
-440 TPCTLL
+440 
-446 ADRLPVVLR
+446 DRALSVSDRVPVVLR

-482 GMEGKMFV
+482 GMEGKMFI

-496 VIALFS
+496 VIALLS

-514 AAVLMKPRTAQEGGP
+514 AAMLMKPRVATDGGRI
-529 VLAHGRQ
+529 LERIRGQ
-536 LYRRLLEGAIRRTG
+536 YRRLLEGAIRRTG
-550 FVILAAA
+550 LVVIAAA
-557 GVLVAGAAL
+557 GLLVGGAAL

-579 EGSIVVNLVRLP
+579 EGTIVVNMMRLP
-591 SIGLSESLK
+591 SISLNESLK

-606 RFLLEIPD
+606 RLLLEIPD

-619 TRTGANELGT
+619 SRTGANELGT
-629 DPMGMELSDMYILL
+629 DPMGMELSDMYVLL
-643 KPKSE
+643 KPDSE
-648 WQARSKAEIEKQVR
+648 WQAKSKAEIEEQVR

-671 SFGLSQPI
+671 AFGLSQPI

-700 DDLETLRVKAD
+700 DDLETLRIKAD
-711 EIARVLRQVSGISDL
+711 EIARELRKVRGIADL
-726 RVEQVSGLYYLKLDI
+726 RVEQVAGLYYLKLDI

-754 EVTEVIEAIGGGIAA
+754 EITEVIEAVGGGIAA

-793 DTIAA
+793 ETIAA
-798 LWVTTPDGSR
+798 LWVTAPDGSR
-808 IPLRDLAD
+808 IPLRELAD
-816 IRIMEGPAQI
+816 IRIAEGPAQI

-833 RIVIEANVVG
+833 RIVIEANVVE
-843 RDLVGAVEEAQTG
+843 RDLVGAVEEAQT
-856 VARLVRFPPG
+856 VVSRQVQLPPG

-878 QKAMARLAVVV
+878 RKAMARLAVVV
-889 PLVIGLIFVLLYF
+889 PLVIGLIFLLLYF
-902 TFGNLRHAALILL
+902 TFGKLRQATLILL
-915 AIPFAMV
+915 AIPFAMI
-922 GGLVALL
+922 GGLLALML
-929 VGGLYLS
+929 GGLYLS

-951 LNGVVKIAYITQLR
+951 LNGVVKIAYINQLR

-986 LMTAVVAVMAL
+986 LMTAVVAMMAL
-997 LPLLLATGPGSEIQ
+997 IPLLLATGPGSEIQ
-1011 RPLATVVIGGL
+1011 RPLAMVVIGGL
-1022 FSSTALTLVVLPV
+1022 FSSTALILVVMPV
-1035 LYRWIEQKTDTRLS
+1035 LYRWMEQRVVHRREADSPTLLTGARQCTREGYTS
-1049 RTPAADAAC
+1049 
-1058 EPVSTLTVS
+1058 
-1067 DTV
+1067 